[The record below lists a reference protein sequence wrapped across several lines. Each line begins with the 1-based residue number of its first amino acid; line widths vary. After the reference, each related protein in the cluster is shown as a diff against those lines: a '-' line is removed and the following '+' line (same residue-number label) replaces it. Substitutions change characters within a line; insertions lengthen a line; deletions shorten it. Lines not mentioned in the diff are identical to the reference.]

1 MDGLSE
7 ESELTLRNE
16 SLIKA
21 WLWGR
26 WMPGMSKWIMPRN
39 TWHQLFCLSGYCCWH
54 KVMHSAGDPRWHR
67 MISWDVQA
75 FWSCGPSASSSAVSL
90 QLRRSDSLCFLWN
103 DAVWWGCF
111 TEMDWA
117 RFFFDNNG
125 FFFHVS
131 GFLWVEKSLNP
142 RAEHNTTKGI
152 CISCQF
158 VIQSLLLHIMCHFPI
173 RYINPL
179 YFIPFLIFL
188 MECHLEYRT
197 GRVFFSSQDS
207 SIALGRTASISW
219 AATATKNLLISDH
232 VISVKYLSSTV

>member
-90 QLRRSDSLCFLWN
+90 QLHRSDSLCFLWN

-158 VIQSLLLHIMCHFPI
+158 VFQSLLPHIMCHFPI

-232 VISVKYLSSTV
+232 VISAKYLSSTV